1 MPDDSTIEF
10 AERIRQRFPE
20 GLTGVYAPGGT
31 RTAYLTDQKREADKP
46 GHIDDFIKYAEYG
59 LDRLFEQIGD
69 FFDLGGQ
76 NFIVNVYSHHS
87 LYERGDDYAKKSAG
101 ICTQII
107 ADSYLE
113 FYHKYDADPYMA
125 GIDTLLH
132 LPQDHF
138 AHQMALELDRFQKA
152 WAYKEGRRKVIWE
165 VAPIPLYLM
174 WRAPQV
180 MGEQA
185 SAELDAAL
193 QSTTDL
199 RIVHDLMYKYYSKAL
214 YGTDIPV
221 PHFYLG
227 TNRNGDLKLRAL
239 LPFSLLAGGPFRLYY
254 TPYPSFAMTRESLQT
269 LLEDLAWGK
278 GLRSSKTDYSGLVTA
293 ELLQAEYD
301 RVQALAADPT
311 SIVGLV
317 RHAGS

>member
-1 MPDDSTIEF
+1 MSDSTTEF
-10 AERIRQRFPE
+10 AERIRERFPE
-20 GLTGVYAPGGT
+20 GLTGIYAAGGT
-31 RTAYLTDQKREADKP
+31 RTTYMLDHQAEASQP
-46 GHIDDFIKYAEYG
+46 GTIDDFTKYAHYG
-59 LDRLFEQIGD
+59 FDKLFEQMGD

-76 NFIVNVYSHHS
+76 NLIVNIFSHHS
-87 LYERGDDYAKKSAG
+87 LYERGDDYAEKSARL
-101 ICTQII
+101 CTEI
-107 ADSYLE
+107 AADRYAE
-113 FYHKYDADPYMA
+113 FYDKYDVDPYVA

-132 LPQDHF
+132 LPEDHY
-138 AHQMALELDRFQKA
+138 AHQMAEELDRFQKA

-165 VAPIPLYLM
+165 VAPIPLFLM

-185 SAELDAAL
+185 TAELEAAL

-199 RIVHDLMYKYYSKAL
+199 RLVQDLMYKYYSKAL
-214 YGTDIPV
+214 YGTDVPV

-254 TPYPSFAMTRESLQT
+254 TPYPSFAMTRESLQV

-293 ELLQAEYD
+293 ELLQAEYN